1 MAPCHG
7 GVLCDKL
14 AYESII
20 IEVSWVLCVTVYMLW
35 FLSYYAANLNTFY
48 TWVSYRKADVYTALC
63 NQLLEGFF
71 GIYSRIKPFVMLD
84 FSPHRLCMYAIFTH
98 KVSCFCL

>member
-1 MAPCHG
+1 MAPYHG
-7 GVLCDKL
+7 GVLCDEL
-14 AYESII
+14 AFESTIL
-20 IEVSWVLCVTVYMLW
+20 EVAWGLCVIVYMPW
-35 FLSYYAANLNTFY
+35 FLSYYAANLKTFCR
-48 TWVSYRKADVYTALC
+48 WVSYRKADVYTALC